1 MTSRSAAQ
9 QNVLPLC
16 WATGPIKKKK
26 KTPNCLIFFS
36 LSFFPPFF
44 FLFGLGAA
52 PVRTVRPRLSL
63 HAFFIWGRGGDTCA
77 PATRACT
84 HWHTHTPPSAS
95 HGRACLAGGGGRR
108 DVGGL
113 SAVTWSSE
121 KRRWWWWRGGGG
133 LWICSARAK
142 QLRRPESGAR
152 ACECVSVCV
161 SSSLLLPLDLISR
174 YLSLSL

>member
-1 MTSRSAAQ
+1 MRASHPGMHTLAHTHTA
-9 QNVLPLC
+9 V
-16 WATGPIKKKK
+16 
-26 KTPNCLIFFS
+26 IF
-36 LSFFPPFF
+36 
-44 FLFGLGAA
+44 
-52 PVRTVRPRLSL
+52 TWPRLPSR
-63 HAFFIWGRGGDTCA
+63 GRGG
-77 PATRACT
+77 
-84 HWHTHTPPSAS
+84 
-95 HGRACLAGGGGRR
+95 R

-161 SSSLLLPLDLISR
+161 VVVVAVASGSDIALPVLVTLIAQPEVRASQPAERASERCEPVSDLF
-174 YLSLSL
+174 